1 MQRIPRGRDPIL
13 STEYTNFSGGRGFP
27 LGGDVEEIGH
37 FQSGQYT
44 FTWYIFFASPPG
56 GDVKKMGDFQVGKYV
71 HMVSF
76 FWHHLLGAML
86 RKLAVFK
93 KGKYVPFFGKK
104 ITTE

>member
-1 MQRIPRGRDPIL
+1 MSRKLAIFKVDNIRSHGTFFFA
-13 STEYTNFSGGRGFP
+13 SP
-27 LGGDVEEIGH
+27 LGGDV
-37 FQSGQYT
+37 
-44 FTWYIFFASPPG
+44 
-56 GDVKKMGDFQVGKYV
+56 KKIGDFQVGKYV